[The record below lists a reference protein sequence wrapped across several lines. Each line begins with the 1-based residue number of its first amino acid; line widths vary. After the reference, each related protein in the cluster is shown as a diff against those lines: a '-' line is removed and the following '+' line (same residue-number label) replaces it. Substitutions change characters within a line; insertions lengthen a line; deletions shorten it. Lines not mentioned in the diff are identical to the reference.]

1 MENDKPNLK
10 VLNCIAIN
18 GVPMLVGRVFSK
30 DLIATTGN
38 GHDLVTMVPH
48 PRLEEADEPVNDD
61 LYDAETGSLL
71 PPTAPVEVPVEAVP
85 ATNV

>member
-10 VLNCIAIN
+10 VLNCIAVN

-38 GHDLVTMVPH
+38 WYDLVTMVPH
-48 PRLEEADEPVNDD
+48 PRLEETDEPVNDD

-71 PPTAPVEVPVEAVP
+71 PPQPPTE
-85 ATNV
+85 